1 MADYSRTMTASLSKQ
16 EYRPRQ
22 IGVIK
27 GWSLKSKVCCSAHVL
42 MLTVA
47 LINSPVPVL
56 SLSGLAR
63 IRNIMT
69 SFALQ
74 AEQPVQRD
82 SMGLGDILALCP
94 DSSEFYVTAD
104 GVLESRG
111 DSKAPI
117 ASDLQADGPRSLGIG
132 KT

>member
-1 MADYSRTMTASLSKQ
+1 MADYSRTMTAKLEQTRISTTAAVRLT
-16 EYRPRQ
+16 Q

-42 MLTVA
+42 MLAVA

-56 SLSGLAR
+56 SFGGLAR

-82 SMGLGDILALCP
+82 SMGLGEILALCP
-94 DSSEFYVTAD
+94 DSSKF
-104 GVLESRG
+104 
-111 DSKAPI
+111 
-117 ASDLQADGPRSLGIG
+117 
-132 KT
+132 